1 MSLRRVFP
9 APERLAYL
17 PDLERYRFYEL
28 FDSRGVY
35 GWGAL
40 AEASDN
46 LEVHLELCRFG
57 PRTLRALQND
67 AAWLRAEAARL
78 GKTHVLALRADMT
91 VPDPRWPKFT
101 RMMGFTGQAVVQ
113 VARMESGFAGS

>member
-1 MSLRRVFP
+1 MSLRRVCP

-17 PDLERYRFYEL
+17 PDLPRYRFYEL
-28 FDSRGVY
+28 YDGKGVY

-67 AAWLRAEAARL
+67 AAWLRAEASRL
-78 GKTHVLALRADMT
+78 GKTHVLALRADLA

-101 RMMGFTGQAVVQ
+101 RLMGFTGQAVVQ

>member
-1 MSLRRVFP
+1 MSLRRVCP

-17 PDLERYRFYEL
+17 PELSRYRFYEL
-28 FDSRGVY
+28 FDGRGVY

-57 PRTLRALQND
+57 PRVLESLQDD
-67 AAWLRAEAARL
+67 AAWLRQEAARL
-78 GKTHVLALRADMT
+78 GKSHVLALRADLAT
-91 VPDPRWPKFT
+91 PDPRWPKFT
-101 RMMGFTGQAVVQ
+101 RLMGFTGQAVVQ
-113 VARMESGFAGS
+113 VARMEAEN